1 MKKFTIFVTT
11 YIKHD
16 KITLIEIISEV
27 NKIMLAAFI
36 YWGLILINIAWLALS
51 LYFSIFY
58 LVRKENGNLW
68 VFRLLNVLSA
78 VVLWVTMLIYHTW
91 GWGITQYSSL
101 IYLILGLLIGLTV
114 IQAILGREPKNP
126 KTA

>member
-1 MKKFTIFVTT
+1 
-11 YIKHD
+11 
-16 KITLIEIISEV
+16 
-27 NKIMLAAFI
+27 MLAAII

-68 VFRLLNVLSA
+68 AFGLLNVLSA
-78 VVLWVTMLIYHTW
+78 VVLWVTMLIYNTW

-101 IYLILGLLIGLTV
+101 IYLILGLLLGLTV
-114 IQAILGREPKNP
+114 IQAILGREPKET
-126 KTA
+126 KAA

>member
-1 MKKFTIFVTT
+1 
-11 YIKHD
+11 
-16 KITLIEIISEV
+16 
-27 NKIMLAAFI
+27 
-36 YWGLILINIAWLALS
+36 
-51 LYFSIFY
+51 
-58 LVRKENGNLW
+58 
-68 VFRLLNVLSA
+68 
-78 VVLWVTMLIYHTW
+78 MLIYHTW